1 MNRMVKKLDQ
11 EELENNLDYQDMKTQ
26 IEKNNKV
33 DTLLL
38 HQNQNNTTK
47 NKNLVVNSETLNIN
61 DTQVTETL

>member
-1 MNRMVKKLDQ
+1 MVKKLDQ

>member
-11 EELENNLDYQDMKTQ
+11 EELENNLDYQEMKTQ